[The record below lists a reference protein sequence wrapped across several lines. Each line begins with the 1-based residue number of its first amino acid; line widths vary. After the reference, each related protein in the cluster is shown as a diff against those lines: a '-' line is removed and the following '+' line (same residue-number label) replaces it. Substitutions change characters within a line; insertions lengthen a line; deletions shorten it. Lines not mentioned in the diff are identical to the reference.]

1 MNKFTSSIA
10 LPLSFGA
17 LLLATPLDAQG
28 KEKGKGDDRATYPAQ
43 ARGDDKDSKG
53 KAQPSSKAQ
62 RATPQAAQQ
71 RGQSAEKTKGRSDV
85 ARDSRG
91 KQPDNSGKAVAGAN
105 SKGRG
110 KVVSEAAGT
119 LGAMDERGRG
129 RFLRTLTVGDLRP
142 NVRAFATSQK
152 HSERFA
158 GRAVA
163 LASLRGVNDDELTV
177 SAVGSRVH
185 VKNKKG
191 DVLLDIDEDRA
202 RKMGSWKVVSLDG
215 RTAEGSPA
223 FCRSG
228 AGHPVW
234 GRQWCLDKNF
244 GLGVENGVEWGRAA
258 SISDI
263 TLRRRT
269 ESTDLTRDVLA
280 TVLGDVVFNRL
291 AAHAITLGY
300 TEPLSG
306 RWIGE
311 ANGPRILLLNSGNNT
326 VAEIMDSNRDDRAD
340 LLLVALRAF

>member
-1 MNKFTSSIA
+1 MNKFILSIA
-10 LPLSFGA
+10 LPLSLGA
-17 LLLATPLDAQG
+17 LLLAPPLDAQ
-28 KEKGKGDDRATYPAQ
+28 EKGKAKADDHAKHPAQ
-43 ARGDDKDSKG
+43 ARGDYKDSEG
-53 KAQPSSKAQ
+53 KAQASSKAQ
-62 RATPQAAQQ
+62 RASPQEARQ
-71 RGQSAEKTKGRSDV
+71 RGQSAEKAKGRSDV
-85 ARDSRG
+85 ARDNRG
-91 KQPDNSGKAVAGAN
+91 KQPDNSAKAVAGAN

-142 NVRAFATSQK
+142 NVRAFAMSRK

-163 LASLRGVNDDELTV
+163 LASLRGLDDDELIVTP
-177 SAVGSRVH
+177 VGSRVH

-215 RTAEGSPA
+215 RTPEGSPA

-234 GRQWCLDKNF
+234 GRQWCIDKNF
-244 GLGVENGVEWGRAA
+244 GLGVNNGVEWGRA
-258 SISDI
+258 SSSGDI
-263 TLRRRT
+263 ILRRRA

-300 TEPLSG
+300 TEPLTG

-311 ANGPRILLLNSGNNT
+311 ANGPRILLLNSGGNT
-326 VAEIMDSNRDDRAD
+326 VAEIMDSNHDDRAD